1 MFRSAFSVVSPAG
14 ERARLSILIFHRV
27 LAERDQLFPDEVDA
41 GRFNCIIGW
50 LKQWLTILPL
60 DDALMRLR
68 RGDLPARAAAIT
80 FDDGYADNLMLAAPI
95 LQQHGV
101 TATFFIATGFL
112 DGGRMWNDTVIES
125 IRSTN
130 QPIIDACFL
139 GLGCLAIL
147 ETKDK
152 KASLARLITAIK
164 HLPREQRSIAVT
176 RIAESCQT
184 KLPDDLMLTSNQLK
198 ELRNMGMGIGAHTVN
213 HPILAMTDD
222 DNARQEIADGRDFL
236 EGLLGERIG
245 LFAYPNGRIANDY
258 TQAHADMVKKL
269 GFDAALTTQWG
280 VSRTNSDFYH
290 LPRFTPW
297 DRTRTRFGLRLLLNT
312 R

>member
-1 MFRSAFSVVSPAG
+1 VLLNSMFRLVSPKG
-14 ERARLSILIFHRV
+14 PSGKLSILIFHRV
-27 LAERDQLFPDEVDA
+27 LAIPDPLFPDEVDA
-41 GRFNCIIGW
+41 GHFNCIIGW

-60 DDALMRLR
+60 DDALMRLK

-95 LQQHGV
+95 LQKHGV

-139 GLGCLAIL
+139 GLGHLAVS

-152 KASLARLITAIK
+152 MASLARLIPAIK

-176 RIAESCQT
+176 RIAESCQAN
-184 KLPDDLMLTSNQLK
+184 LPDDLILK
-198 ELRNMGMGIGAHTVN
+198 
-213 HPILAMTDD
+213 
-222 DNARQEIADGRDFL
+222 
-236 EGLLGERIG
+236 
-245 LFAYPNGRIANDY
+245 
-258 TQAHADMVKKL
+258 
-269 GFDAALTTQWG
+269 
-280 VSRTNSDFYH
+280 
-290 LPRFTPW
+290 
-297 DRTRTRFGLRLLLNT
+297 
-312 R
+312 